1 MTLMQ
6 RAQGSLT
13 GLLVGDALGSLV
25 EFKRPKYI
33 KEAFPKGVREIVGG
47 GPWNTLPGQPT
58 DDGELALTLGR
69 SIVQQGGYDARHAF
83 RAYQAWYDSR
93 PFDIGMTT
101 RLALAGEPDPT
112 SEANGAL
119 MRVAPLGLVGNNF
132 KAAADWAR
140 ADAEL
145 THPNEVCVEANAAF
159 VVAINVLV
167 HHGDK
172 ELAIKE
178 ALRVCHNRRVR
189 KAIRSASDGK
199 PPVGHNGWV
208 LTALRGAFY
217 HLAMGHSFEMALVE
231 TINRGGDTD
240 TNAAITGALVG
251 TAQGLHAIPTRWRRT
266 VLNCRPNHGE
276 HPRPEE
282 YWPDQALKLA
292 HDLLTLPQR

>member
-1 MTLMQ
+1 MQ

-25 EFKRPKYI
+25 EFKSAKYI
-33 KEAFPKGVREIVGG
+33 KKAFPKGVREIVGG

-69 SIVQQGGYDARHAF
+69 SILEQGGYDARHAF
-83 RAYQAWYDSR
+83 RAYQAWYASE

-101 RLALAGEPDPT
+101 RLALDGEPDPT

-159 VVAINVLV
+159 VAAINVLV
-167 HHGDK
+167 HYGDK
-172 ELAIKE
+172 ERAIRE
-178 ALRVCHNRRVR
+178 ALKVCRNRRVR
-189 KAIRSASDGK
+189 KSIRSGVEGR
-199 PPVGHNGWV
+199 PPVGNNGWV
-208 LTALRGAFY
+208 ILAIQNAFY
-217 HLAMGHSFEMALVE
+217 HLMGHSFELALVQ
-231 TINRGGDTD
+231 TVDRGGDTD
-240 TNAAITGALVG
+240 TNAAICGALVG
-251 TAQGLHAIPTRWRRT
+251 AAQGLHAISPRWRRT

-276 HPRPEE
+276 HPRPEA

-292 HDLLTLPQR
+292 HDLLTLPQV